1 MVKLVKK
8 EMMLVV
14 RGGLLIYLIFS
25 AFSCRLDENDTIIK
39 GKVIDSSDSP
49 IENVTVLL
57 KNKDSLEY
65 PEHYIQGAISDKNG
79 KFKLEIKG
87 ELNDFVLYVGKIGYK
102 ELLIKNIQLELKDH
116 ELVLLDDDS
125 EHIDYIP
132 KN

>member
-1 MVKLVKK
+1 
-8 EMMLVV
+8 MMLVV

-25 AFSCRLDENDTIIK
+25 VFSCRLGENDTIIK

-65 PEHYIQGAISDKNG
+65 PEHYIQGALSDKNG

-87 ELNDFVLYVGKIGYK
+87 ELSDFVLYVGKIRYK
-102 ELLIKNIQLELKDH
+102 ELIIKNIKLKLKDH
-116 ELVLLDDDS
+116 EVVLLEDNS